1 MNEFRR
7 ECKIRGGRENTSRR
21 SSIEE
26 YFTGAKSSQ
35 ILLKS
40 SKVAFVSKWKSGGA
54 LAEAARPSCH
64 PSFVSKNLDSQR
76 RDIFNSAKEQHWH
89 RCANGSELTS
99 PRLGAPSKSTGS
111 SRVTVMLSCGVSFEQ
126 TIHCPNNDPTWP
138 DFGLRSKCSLFE
150 GKLNPESFRAV
161 TAGLYRDPPLPS
173 LLSLSLSAL

>member
-1 MNEFRR
+1 MEAHWPRQPDRVVIRVSFRR
-7 ECKIRGGRENTSRR
+7 IWIPREE
-21 SSIEE
+21 I
-26 YFTGAKSSQ
+26 FL
-35 ILLKS
+35 I
-40 SKVAFVSKWKSGGA
+40 
-54 LAEAARPSCH
+54 AR
-64 PSFVSKNLDSQR
+64 
-76 RDIFNSAKEQHWH
+76 KEQHWH

-173 LLSLSLSAL
+173 LLSLSLCPVTGDKTKRLSVSEESYALRNTESFQVARSGKSFA

>member
-1 MNEFRR
+1 MRSFLNGRVEAHWPRQPDRVVIRVSFRR
-7 ECKIRGGRENTSRR
+7 IPREE
-21 SSIEE
+21 I
-26 YFTGAKSSQ
+26 FL
-35 ILLKS
+35 I
-40 SKVAFVSKWKSGGA
+40 
-54 LAEAARPSCH
+54 AR
-64 PSFVSKNLDSQR
+64 
-76 RDIFNSAKEQHWH
+76 KEQHWH